1 MTWVLLFI
9 AIGLVLVFFEV
20 LVPGGVL
27 GVLAFASFVTAA
39 ILVGSETG
47 NVFYGILTMLGIAV
61 VVVILVILQLK
72 LMGRGPWRKKFYLEA
87 ASAGKSQEPVAGE
100 EVIGKQ
106 GITVT
111 RLTPSGVIE
120 IEGKRIDAFS
130 QSGFLEKGVAVMVE
144 KIESFHVVVRKV
156 EKA

>member
-1 MTWVLLFI
+1 MTWVFLFI
-9 AIGLVLVFFEV
+9 GVGLLLVFFEV

-39 ILVGSETG
+39 VLVGSETG
-47 NVFYGILTMLGIAV
+47 NAFYGILTLLGIAV
-61 VVVILVILQLK
+61 AVVILVILQLK
-72 LMGRGPWRKKFYLEA
+72 LMGRGPWRKSFYLEA
-87 ASAGKSQEPVAGE
+87 ASSGKSQDPVAGK
-100 EVIGKQ
+100 EVIGQQ

-111 RLTPSGVIE
+111 KLTPSGVIE

-130 QSGFLEKGVAVMVE
+130 QSGFLEKGVAVTVE
-144 KIESFHVVVRKV
+144 KIESFHVVVRKM